1 MLLLEESAERYT
13 PPLKALRNSNY
24 ENLITTGVHGLEE
37 QLMRLLQ
44 RFLVV
49 FCSYLFL
56 TGNSAVANPSHC
68 YSIQNQDSKNLCLA
82 LVNKQKSN
90 CYSIGSSD
98 LKNMCLA
105 HVGEQRSNCYSI
117 QSSDMKNLCLALVR

>member
-1 MLLLEESAERYT
+1 
-13 PPLKALRNSNY
+13 
-24 ENLITTGVHGLEE
+24 
-37 QLMRLLQ
+37 MRLLQ

-56 TGNSAVANPSHC
+56 MGNSAIANPSHC

-82 LVNKQKSN
+82 LVKKEKSN
-90 CYSIGSSD
+90 CYSIRSAD

-105 HVGEQRSNCYSI
+105 QTGEQRSNCYSI
-117 QSSDMKNLCLALVR
+117 QSSDMKNLCLAMVR